1 MGSRGTNWVWTPD
14 WQAEDDR
21 RAEIVYFR
29 REMELEAGKVPASL
43 RIRISADSHYK
54 LYVNGTFVQDGP
66 QKALDLK
73 EWFADEAELAPYL
86 TAGHNILAVE
96 VLRYPEPNLSF
107 GVPVSND
114 SLLRSPIPHLYV
126 EQIGPCEGKEWAEEN
141 NLGAGSGGWRCL
153 VNREIRVVDETSM
166 PAPIHAQEIV
176 AATEDAAGW
185 KVAGYDDG
193 AWPEVL
199 VRDGMEIP
207 KSDAP
212 GNLVKRTVP
221 YLRYKA
227 KRFSGIKEIREF
239 PRDVLR
245 EGKSGSIERAAGA
258 FDSQE
263 FEETETA
270 FRHKWEE
277 MLAGKG
283 TVHIPARS
291 RAVVEISAGAEQC
304 GFLNYSFSGGK
315 GAVITTLCS
324 ECYAYP
330 PEEAVTT
337 DGIPANPRKGD
348 RTDSVKGRLYGH
360 TSVYRMAGYGT
371 LERPESYEPFWYR
384 TFRFIQLTIETGE
397 EALDLLD
404 FSYRETG
411 YPLEVQTEVAT
422 SDPSLAPIWEIS
434 LRTLERCM
442 RDTYMDCPFYEQ
454 LQYAMDSREEILY
467 TYAVS
472 ADDRLA
478 RQAIEAFRRSQ
489 RPDGMINA
497 SAPAQKSNVIPGF
510 SIYYLLMVYDHM
522 MYFGDRTLVR
532 ENWNAIDQLLGCFD
546 RNLASNGMV
555 GKMGGSLL
563 DSRYWSFVDWTKE
576 WNATM
581 GVPSA
586 TNKGSGQLTME
597 SLLYVYGLQKAA
609 ELSDFVGR
617 KEVGAE
623 YRDRAE
629 AVLRAIRKYAMGS
642 YMKAV
647 VCADGKN
654 AQEAAVCFDGEPV
667 RDRSSVDG
675 GYRKNAGICL
685 VQDGPGIQDYS
696 VHTQVFAILTG
707 LVTPEEGREML
718 ELTVGNPKFPQAS
731 VSYMFYLFRALEIAG
746 WYEKTE
752 ELWELWRKMVREH
765 MSTCVENGTDG
776 RSDCHA
782 WASLI
787 LYELPAVVL
796 GVRPASPGF
805 KSIRIAPAAGYLK
818 SASGDVITPKGKVHV
833 AWKKNA
839 DGALDI
845 RAEVP
850 EGIRRV

>member
-1 MGSRGTNWVWTPD
+1 
-14 WQAEDDR
+14 
-21 RAEIVYFR
+21 
-29 REMELEAGKVPASL
+29 
-43 RIRISADSHYK
+43 
-54 LYVNGTFVQDGP
+54 
-66 QKALDLK
+66 
-73 EWFADEAELAPYL
+73 
-86 TAGHNILAVE
+86 
-96 VLRYPEPNLSF
+96 
-107 GVPVSND
+107 
-114 SLLRSPIPHLYV
+114 
-126 EQIGPCEGKEWAEEN
+126 
-141 NLGAGSGGWRCL
+141 
-153 VNREIRVVDETSM
+153 
-166 PAPIHAQEIV
+166 
-176 AATEDAAGW
+176 
-185 KVAGYDDG
+185 
-193 AWPEVL
+193 
-199 VRDGMEIP
+199 
-207 KSDAP
+207 
-212 GNLVKRTVP
+212 
-221 YLRYKA
+221 
-227 KRFSGIKEIREF
+227 
-239 PRDVLR
+239 
-245 EGKSGSIERAAGA
+245 
-258 FDSQE
+258 
-263 FEETETA
+263 
-270 FRHKWEE
+270 
-277 MLAGKG
+277 
-283 TVHIPARS
+283 
-291 RAVVEISAGAEQC
+291 
-304 GFLNYSFSGGK
+304 
-315 GAVITTLCS
+315 
-324 ECYAYP
+324 
-330 PEEAVTT
+330 
-337 DGIPANPRKGD
+337 
-348 RTDSVKGRLYGH
+348 
-360 TSVYRMAGYGT
+360 
-371 LERPESYEPFWYR
+371 
-384 TFRFIQLTIETGE
+384 
-397 EALDLLD
+397 
-404 FSYRETG
+404 
-411 YPLEVQTEVAT
+411 
-422 SDPSLAPIWEIS
+422 
-434 LRTLERCM
+434 
-442 RDTYMDCPFYEQ
+442 
-454 LQYAMDSREEILY
+454 MDSREEILY

-839 DGALDI
+839 DGTLDI